1 MLISY
6 PARMQVRD
14 VMWNCCYNQL
24 MTILVDDIS
33 ALEYYLH
40 HPVTLVMHDRAQ
52 LLAQR
57 GVSPTSRPELESF
70 LHRSLDIDCSTLHLA
85 TLDASS
91 RPLKHRFRYRTI
103 SRSALANSAA
113 LPTNDA
119 LLVSPE
125 AALVS
130 VATKCDFVSLVE
142 LGSLLCS
149 CFYLC
154 EDKEFGIV
162 QRRTPLASPKSIRAF
177 ISNNPN
183 LPGASLTK
191 RCLGQMVANAESPME
206 VKVAMLMCLPRRYGG
221 GALPPPELGFS
232 VSIPDCYRKTSGI
245 STFRYDFYW
254 PGSNLE
260 VEYDSDAVHAASEK
274 LFRDARRRNIIQ
286 ALGVTS
292 LSLTRGQVMHETAF
306 EEFIRELY
314 SMQCIRYRTPTAQ
327 HQVAQRELRARLFD
341 VSRRE
346 EVLRE
351 LHR

>member
-1 MLISY
+1 M
-6 PARMQVRD
+6 
-14 VMWNCCYNQL
+14 
-24 MTILVDDIS
+24 
-33 ALEYYLH
+33 
-40 HPVTLVMHDRAQ
+40 
-52 LLAQR
+52 
-57 GVSPTSRPELESF
+57 
-70 LHRSLDIDCSTLHLA
+70 
-85 TLDASS
+85 
-91 RPLKHRFRYRTI
+91 
-103 SRSALANSAA
+103 
-113 LPTNDA
+113 
-119 LLVSPE
+119 
-125 AALVS
+125 S

-149 CFYLC
+149 RFYLC

-162 QRRTPLASPKSIRAF
+162 QRQTPLASPKSVRAF
-177 ISNNPN
+177 IPNNPN

-206 VKVAMLMCLPRRYGG
+206 VKVAMLMCLPRRHGG
-221 GALPPPELGFS
+221 GALPLPELGFS
-232 VSIPDCYRKTSGI
+232 VSIPDCYRKTSSI
-245 STFRYDFYW
+245 NTFRYDFYW

>member
-1 MLISY
+1 
-6 PARMQVRD
+6 MQVRD
-14 VMWNCCYNQL
+14 VVRNCCYNQL

-40 HPVTLVMHDRAQ
+40 HAITPVMRDRAR
-52 LLAQR
+52 LVVQR
-57 GVSPTSRPELESF
+57 GMSPTSRPELEAF
-70 LHRSLDIDCSTLHLA
+70 QQRSMDIDCGSLHLA
-85 TLDASS
+85 TLDAGS
-91 RPLKHRFRYRTI
+91 RPLKHKFRYRTI
-103 SRSALANSAA
+103 SRSSLVDSAA
-113 LPTNDA
+113 LSTDNV

-154 EDKEFGIV
+154 EDREFGIA
-162 QRRTPLASPKSIRAF
+162 QRQIPLASPKSISAF
-177 ISNNPN
+177 ISKNPN
-183 LPGASLTK
+183 LPGAVLTK
-191 RCLGQMVANAESPME
+191 RCLGHMVANAESPME

-221 GALPPPELGFS
+221 GALPLPELGFS
-232 VSIPDCYRKTSGI
+232 VNIPDCYRKTSNVG
-245 STFRYDFYW
+245 TFRYDFFW
-254 PGSNLE
+254 PSNNLE
-260 VEYDSDAVHAASEK
+260 VEYDSDAVHAATEK

-292 LSLTRGQVMHETAF
+292 LSLTRGQVMHEAAF

-314 SMQCIRYRTPTAQ
+314 SMQGIRYRIPTAQ
-327 HQVAQRELRARLFD
+327 HKAAQRKLRMRLFD
-341 VSRRE
+341 VDRRE

-351 LHR
+351 LRR